1 MDQLEKGLQY
11 SLPIEERKAITMRIE
26 EILET
31 WGIVLPVNV
40 EPLVFDFGSADF
52 FSIGETEYWI
62 VNEVEHGYCAKYLFL
77 FQNQRCPV
85 HRHLSKHETFYV
97 VKGRINLSVEHE
109 DYVISEGEKKAVEP
123 GMFHGFSAE
132 EPTLILEV
140 SMPSI
145 IGDNEFRDAALGY
158 FDT

>member
-1 MDQLEKGLQY
+1 MNELEKGLQH
-11 SLPIEERKAITMRIE
+11 SLPLEESREITKHIEK
-26 EILET
+26 ILKS

-62 VNEVEHGYCAKYLFL
+62 ANEVEHGYCAKYLFL

-85 HRHLSKHETFYV
+85 HRHLNKHETFFV
-97 VKGRINLSVEHE
+97 IKGRITLSIEHV

-123 GMFHGFSAE
+123 SMFHGFLAQK
-132 EPTLILEV
+132 PTLILEV

-145 IGDNEFRDAALGY
+145 LGDNEFRDSALGY
-158 FDT
+158 FDS